1 MKKSLLLY
9 LIESVMSLSIILSGA
24 SCHQVALEDLSSMD
38 TQYQYINLK
47 TADERRQGMENQL
60 KIASIKYQRIEAVY
74 GKDLSAKDLDDM
86 VNSGLY
92 DRTVK
97 EKSPLKPGEVGV
109 YLSNIN
115 KAIPNAIKNS
125 NSITVTF
132 EDDVIIP
139 SDVDIQFKQALKAV
153 PADWDILY
161 LGCYQNYYVT
171 LDGKI
176 IGPYLP
182 TSIDDAKAYKYPLCA
197 TGETHRVEGTPWIQL
212 DGSCVAGLYA
222 YALRKKSAEKIAGM
236 LRPIRQAIDRQLTE
250 YVGVGKLQAYCL
262 SPELIRVNTTIPST
276 IR

>member
-1 MKKSLLLY
+1 MKKALLLY
-9 LIESVMSLSIILSGA
+9 FIKRAVVFAFILFGT

-47 TADERRQGMENQL
+47 RDTERRQGMENQL
-60 KIASIKYQRIEAVY
+60 KITQIKYQRIDAVY
-74 GKDLSAKDLDDM
+74 GKDLSPKELDDM
-86 VNSGLY
+86 VNKGLY
-92 DRTVK
+92 DRNIK
-97 EKSPLKPGEVGV
+97 EKYPLKPGEVGV

-125 NSITVTF
+125 DAITITF
-132 EDDVIIP
+132 EDDVVIP
-139 SDVDIQFKQALKAV
+139 ADTDIQFKQALKAV

-182 TSIDDAKAYKYPLCA
+182 KGLEDAKAYKYPLCA
-197 TGETHRVEGTPWIQL
+197 TGESHRVEGTPWIQL

-222 YALRKKSAEKIAGM
+222 YALRKKSAEKILGM
-236 LRPIRQAIDRQLTE
+236 LTPIRQAIDRQLTD
-250 YVGVGKLQAYCL
+250 YVGTGKLQAYCL